1 MNQRF
6 CPNCGSTHV
15 EPDTSNGWAMATF
28 GGNPNQWQ
36 CRECDYT
43 GFMPTGDPEEEFNEK
58 EEDISFE
65 PDEEY
70 NRVDLE
76 ATPKFVTY
84 FAAIILIGTA
94 AYILYLSL

>member
-1 MNQRF
+1 MDERF

-28 GGNPNQWQ
+28 GGNPNQWM

-43 GFMPTGDPEEEFNEK
+43 GFMPSGNPEEDFAK
-58 EEDISFE
+58 EEDIEFE
-65 PDEEY
+65 PGEKY

-76 ATPKFVTY
+76 ATPKFLTQ
-84 FAAIILIGTA
+84 FAAILIISGGIIL
-94 AYILYLSL
+94 LYLSL